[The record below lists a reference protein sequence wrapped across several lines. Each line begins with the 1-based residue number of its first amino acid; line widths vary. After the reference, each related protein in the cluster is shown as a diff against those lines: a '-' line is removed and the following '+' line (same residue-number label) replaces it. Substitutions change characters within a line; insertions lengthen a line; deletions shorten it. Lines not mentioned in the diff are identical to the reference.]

1 MLRAGEWTKGARVT
15 QAERLA
21 RTEVLRTVIS
31 RLEETLAE
39 LRAEQQKALEGC
51 EHQYPDGR
59 QASTGASTK
68 VCAICGQVL
77 KGREGKL
84 WG

>member
-1 MLRAGEWTKGARVT
+1 MT

-21 RTEVLRTVIS
+21 RHEVLRTVIS
-31 RLEETLAE
+31 RLEETLNE
-39 LRAEQQKALEGC
+39 LRAEQKKALEGC

-59 QASTGASTK
+59 PAVSGVGTK
-68 VCAICGQVL
+68 VCAICGTVL
-77 KGREGKL
+77 KGSEGKL

>member
-1 MLRAGEWTKGARVT
+1 MT

-21 RTEVLRTVIS
+21 RHEVLRAVVS

-51 EHQYPDGR
+51 EHTYPDGR
-59 QASTGASTK
+59 TASTGGSTK
-68 VCAICGQVL
+68 ACAICGQLL
-77 KGREGKL
+77 KGRGEGKL